1 LDDLAE
7 FEEFRNDFLKVLRK
21 DLAAGLSPTEL
32 RNKYKSLVQARQLAI
47 ALTSEDTNQAAQ
59 AAQKILDRQE
69 GKATE
74 KQEVQHKFEQ
84 LPDEELDAVIQGK
97 LNKLRSVK

>member
-1 LDDLAE
+1 LLMFPSHDL
-7 FEEFRNDFLKVLRK
+7 
-21 DLAAGLSPTEL
+21 
-32 RNKYKSLVQARQLAI
+32 QARQLAI

-69 GKATE
+69 GKAKE
-74 KQEVQHKFEQ
+74 QQEVQHKFEQ

-97 LNKLRSVK
+97 INKLRSVK